1 MTMEYNIIM
10 EVENIQPEKIYNL
23 KEIHD
28 LCLIP
33 WALHYQTLR
42 KIVSDDQ
49 IKENVLQAVR
59 QGEGR
64 LVRYTIEGKNIIK
77 YIKRYGPVQMI
88 KVRRHRPWK
97 QKQQK
102 S

>member
-10 EVENIQPEKIYNL
+10 EVENIQHEKIYNL

-49 IKENVLQAVR
+49 VKENVLQALRERALQKLTVDEMESL
-59 QGEGR
+59 G
-64 LVRYTIEGKNIIK
+64 LVERK
-77 YIKRYGPVQMI
+77 
-88 KVRRHRPWK
+88 
-97 QKQQK
+97 
-102 S
+102 